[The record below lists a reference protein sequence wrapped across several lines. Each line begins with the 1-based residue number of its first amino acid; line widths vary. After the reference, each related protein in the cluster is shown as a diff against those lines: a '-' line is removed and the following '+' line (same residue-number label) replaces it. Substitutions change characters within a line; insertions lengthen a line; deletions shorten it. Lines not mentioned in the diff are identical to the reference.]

1 MDKLENYRKKRD
13 FSRTAEPY
21 GEREADPGRAR
32 TFAVQFH
39 LARRAHFDLRL
50 EWAGALLS
58 WAVPKGPSLDPRDRR
73 LAVRVEDHPLEY
85 ASFEGTI
92 PRGEYGGGVVQLW
105 DEGRWLPLGEVGRGL
120 EAGSLKFTLFGSRLK
135 GSWTLVRME
144 GENWL
149 WIKERDAFARAEPG
163 IAAFRT
169 GIRSG
174 LTPEEIASRAAEE
187 QGEGG
192 SGRKREKKSDRDEAP
207 GKKRGTG
214 RRPASAGG
222 REKTSGREERPCPD
236 PSGEG
241 REAEESKR
249 EEKGD
254 RAVSDKGRE
263 KTSGQAE
270 RPCPDPS
277 VEGRAEDP
285 ERGESAKKDLR
296 SRSGRGGKNGPES
309 PGGRGAGT
317 EAADKE
323 ARAARNPPGPW
334 LPMLAVPA
342 AKVPTEPGWLY
353 EVKYDG
359 WRMLAVCEGGRV
371 RLLSRSGREWTDFK
385 EISEP
390 LAAWAGDRAMVLDG
404 ELAAAGGD
412 GRTDFQAL
420 RRRERSKALVYPVFD
435 LLALDG
441 EDWRARPLQERKQ
454 RLEALL
460 ADAPAVIRYSRHVEG
475 QGEDCLRAAR
485 ALELEGIVGKRADAP
500 YRAGRSPDWIKLK
513 CGRRQ
518 EFVIG
523 GFSRSPRRKQDF
535 SALLLGC
542 YEDGLLR
549 YAGKVGT
556 GFDDPARRA
565 LSRTFEKLLR
575 KRPPFADP
583 PKAGPGESLF
593 WLKPSLVC
601 EVRFAER
608 TAEGLIRQG
617 SFKGLRGDKVPQEVG
632 WEEPGP
638 AFVPEEKASRTEEA
652 PAKRAEKTAKARP
665 SRPEPEE
672 VDSPSSLPGTKGAER
687 AGETCVPVDEMAPK
701 RAKAKRASE
710 RIKSPSARSKELEIA
725 EDQVAL
731 FGAKKA
737 ARAGEGAEAGEGG
750 RKGRSKPAKGAA
762 VKDPAMDAESPR
774 EEAAGPVRVGGT
786 EISSPARPL
795 FAGAGVSKLEAAR
808 YYEAAAGRMLAYL
821 FGRPVSAVRC
831 HGNSCF
837 FRKHPDGPGEGIEL
851 VRLDEGAPYFCL
863 RSPEGLLREVQLGTV
878 EFHAWACRADAPER
892 PDVMTFDLDP
902 DEGLPVA
909 LLREGVRELKA
920 VLDGLGLV
928 SFLKASGG
936 KGFHVAVPFVP
947 RAGWAAFAAFARKTA
962 ELLQKSRPDL
972 FTVNLRKQSRKGKIF
987 LDFLRNKRGATAVA
1001 PWSLRARPGTRA
1013 AVPLRWEELDEAEP
1027 GGFDLSSALAR
1038 LKEPDPWR
1046 NFFRVG
1052 QSLSGEALS
1061 ADRK

>member
-21 GEREADPGRAR
+21 GGREADPGRAR

-85 ASFEGTI
+85 AAFEGTI

-214 RRPASAGG
+214 RRPASVGG
-222 REKTSGREERPCPD
+222 GGKNSDPGKTEPERFRPEISANRRGGKSSED
-236 PSGEG
+236 GGEG
-241 REAEESKR
+241 KR
-249 EEKGD
+249 
-254 RAVSDKGRE
+254 
-263 KTSGQAE
+263 
-270 RPCPDPS
+270 RP
-277 VEGRAEDP
+277 
-285 ERGESAKKDLR
+285 
-296 SRSGRGGKNGPES
+296 SRSGKAERGNGPES

-441 EDWRARPLQERKQ
+441 EDWRARPLRERKQ

-475 QGEDCLRAAR
+475 RGEDCLRAAR
-485 ALELEGIVGKRADAP
+485 ALELEGVVGKRADAP

-523 GFSRSPRRKQDF
+523 GFSRSPRRKEDF

-549 YAGKVGT
+549 YVGKVGT

-617 SFKGLRGDKVPQEVG
+617 SFKGLRGDKAPQEVG
-632 WEEPGP
+632 WEEPAPDFG
-638 AFVPEEKASRTEEA
+638 AEEKASRTEEE
-652 PAKRAEKTAKARP
+652 PAKIAEKTAKARP
-665 SRPEPEE
+665 ARPQPERAG
-672 VDSPSSLPGTKGAER
+672 SPSSLPGTKESGR
-687 AGETCVPVDEMAPK
+687 AGETCVPVDERAPK

-710 RIKSPSARSKELEIA
+710 RAGSPSARPPGIA
-725 EDQVAL
+725 GGQAGL
-731 FGAKKA
+731 FGAKEAEK
-737 ARAGEGAEAGEGG
+737 AGEGAEAGEGG
-750 RKGRSKPAKGAA
+750 RKDRSKSAKRAA
-762 VKDPAMDAESPR
+762 VKDPAMDAGSPTA
-774 EEAAGPVRVGGT
+774 EAEGPVRVGGV

-795 FAGAGVSKLEAAR
+795 FEGAGVSKLEAAR
-808 YYEAAAGRMLAYL
+808 YYEAAAGRMLTYL

-831 HGNSCF
+831 HGGSCF

-863 RSPEGLLREVQLGTV
+863 RSPEGILREVQLGTV

-902 DEGLPVA
+902 DESLPIAV
-909 LLREGVRELKA
+909 LREGVRELKA

-936 KGFHVAVPFVP
+936 KGFHVAVPFLP

-972 FTVNLRKQSRKGKIF
+972 FTVNVRKQSRKGKIF

-1013 AVPLRWEELDEAEP
+1013 AVPLRWEELDKAEP
-1027 GGFDLSSALAR
+1027 GGFDLSAALAR
-1038 LKEPDPWR
+1038 LKEPDPWQ

>member
-92 PRGEYGGGVVQLW
+92 PKGEYGGGVVQLW

-163 IAAFRT
+163 IAAFRM

-192 SGRKREKKSDRDEAP
+192 SERKREKKSDRDEAP

-214 RRPASAGG
+214 RRSASVGGGGKNSDPGKTEPERFRPEISANRRGGKSSEDG
-222 REKTSGREERPCPD
+222 REGKRRP
-236 PSGEG
+236 
-241 REAEESKR
+241 
-249 EEKGD
+249 
-254 RAVSDKGRE
+254 
-263 KTSGQAE
+263 
-270 RPCPDPS
+270 
-277 VEGRAEDP
+277 
-285 ERGESAKKDLR
+285 
-296 SRSGRGGKNGPES
+296 SRSGKAERESGPES
-309 PGGRGAGT
+309 PGGRRAGT

-420 RRRERSKALVYPVFD
+420 RRRERAKALVYPVFD

-441 EDWRARPLQERKQ
+441 VDWRARPLRERKQ

-523 GFSRSPRRKQDF
+523 GFSRSPRRKEDF

-638 AFVPEEKASRTEEA
+638 DFGAEEKASRTEEA

-665 SRPEPEE
+665 ARPQSERAG
-672 VDSPSSLPGTKGAER
+672 SPSSLPGTKESGR
-687 AGETCVPVDEMAPK
+687 TGETCVPVDEMAPK

-731 FGAKKA
+731 FGAKEA

-750 RKGRSKPAKGAA
+750 RKGRSKSAQKGAA
-762 VKDPAMDAESPR
+762 VKDPAMNAESPTG
-774 EEAAGPVRVGGT
+774 EAAGPVRVGGT

-808 YYEAAAGRMLAYL
+808 YYEAAAGRMLTYL

-831 HGNSCF
+831 HGDSCF

-863 RSPEGLLREVQLGTV
+863 RSPEGILREVQLGTV

-902 DEGLPVA
+902 DESLPIA

-936 KGFHVAVPFVP
+936 KGFHVAVPFLP

-972 FTVNLRKQSRKGKIF
+972 FTVNVRKQSRKGKIF

-1013 AVPLRWEELDEAEP
+1013 AVPLRWEELDKAEP
-1027 GGFDLSSALAR
+1027 GGFDLSAALAR
-1038 LKEPDPWR
+1038 LKEPDPWQ
-1046 NFFRVG
+1046 NFFRVT
-1052 QSLSGEALS
+1052 QSLSGEDLS

>member
-85 ASFEGTI
+85 ATFEGTI
-92 PRGEYGGGVVQLW
+92 PKGEYGGGVVQLW

-163 IAAFRT
+163 IAAFRM

-192 SGRKREKKSDRDEAP
+192 SERKREKKSDRDEAP

-214 RRPASAGG
+214 RRSASVGGGGKNSDPGKTEPERFRPEISANRRGGKSSEDG
-222 REKTSGREERPCPD
+222 REGKRRP
-236 PSGEG
+236 
-241 REAEESKR
+241 
-249 EEKGD
+249 
-254 RAVSDKGRE
+254 
-263 KTSGQAE
+263 
-270 RPCPDPS
+270 
-277 VEGRAEDP
+277 
-285 ERGESAKKDLR
+285 
-296 SRSGRGGKNGPES
+296 SRSGKAERESGPES
-309 PGGRGAGT
+309 PGGRRAGT

-420 RRRERSKALVYPVFD
+420 RRRERAKALVYPVFD

-441 EDWRARPLQERKQ
+441 EDWRARPLRERKQ

-475 QGEDCLRAAR
+475 RGEDCLRAAR

-523 GFSRSPRRKQDF
+523 GFSRSPRRKEDF

-617 SFKGLRGDKVPQEVG
+617 SFKGLRGDKAPQEIG

-638 AFVPEEKASRTEEA
+638 AVGPKEKTSRTEEA
-652 PAKRAEKTAKARP
+652 PAKIAEKTAKARP
-665 SRPEPEE
+665 ARPQPERE
-672 VDSPSSLPGTKGAER
+672 GSPSSLPGTKGAAR
-687 AGETCVPVDEMAPK
+687 AGETYVPVDEMAPK

-725 EDQVAL
+725 EDRADL
-731 FGAKKA
+731 FGVEEA

-762 VKDPAMDAESPR
+762 VKDPAMNAESPTG
-774 EEAAGPVRVGGT
+774 EAAGPVRVGGV

-808 YYEAAAGRMLAYL
+808 YYEAAAGRMLTYL

-831 HGNSCF
+831 HGDSCF

-972 FTVNLRKQSRKGKIF
+972 FTVNVRKQSRKGKIF

-1027 GGFDLSSALAR
+1027 GGFDLSAALAR
-1038 LKEPDPWR
+1038 LKEPDPWQ